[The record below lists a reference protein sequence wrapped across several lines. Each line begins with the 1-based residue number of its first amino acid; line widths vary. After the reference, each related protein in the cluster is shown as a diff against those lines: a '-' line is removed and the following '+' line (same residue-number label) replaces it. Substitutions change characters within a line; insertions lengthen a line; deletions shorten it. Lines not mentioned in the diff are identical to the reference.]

1 MNTVLALFTFPIWV
15 PAQRGTAGVQHSNLI
30 QYGAAI
36 REGNIHYSERTQK
49 LSLKEGFYMID
60 KEMGYLQI
68 GRKNHKE

>member
-15 PAQRGTAGVQHSNLI
+15 QAQQGTAGVQHSNLI
-30 QYGAAI
+30 RYGAAI
-36 REGNIHYSERTQK
+36 RAGNIHYSERTQE
-49 LSLKEGFYMID
+49 LSLEGFYKID